1 MLDRFH
7 AAAPFRAYLDSVREN
22 QDLWRGVYDRARL
35 PAKAGAQARA
45 VRGAWR
51 LLALSEDWCGDA
63 ANILPVAARL
73 AESSPD
79 LELRVLSRDEN
90 LDLMDAHLTNGQS
103 RSIPVIMLLDV
114 DGRERGWWGPRPA
127 SLQKWV
133 MEEGMKMEPGPRYRE
148 VRRFYARDK
157 GQSIVEELLALLR
170 QAEQADV
177 GPRMAAEQPT
187 TTAGVEA

>member
-7 AAAPFRAYLDSVREN
+7 AAAHFRAYLDSVREN

-90 LDLMDAHLTNGQS
+90 LDLMDAHLTNGRS